1 MLSAL
6 GKLVGLTVMIVA
18 LGAGVWWINRTDSA
32 QQRIVELEQ
41 RNEMLE
47 TFVERLAG
55 DRRIAELLVLSTEVR
70 DGQTHRSLFF
80 IEYDRAGN
88 ELPPR
93 QFEVIGEHTHIDA
106 MVIQFERGYVA
117 EGDALR
123 GKSIALFT
131 RIFGDAQPA
140 ADAPRIDQPGRIP
153 DLYRSTDPKQA
164 AFEQELWNDFWQLA
178 DGSSLAAS
186 KGVRVAFGQSVW
198 GPLAEDKLYTIE
210 LDNAGGLTMK
220 SQPLK
225 PIYREA
231 IRRAAGKS

>member
-1 MLSAL
+1 
-6 GKLVGLTVMIVA
+6 MIVA

-55 DRRIAELLVLSTEVR
+55 DRRVAELLVLSTEVK

-106 MVIQFERGYVA
+106 MVIQFDRGYIA
-117 EGDALR
+117 DGDALR
-123 GKSIALFT
+123 GQSIALFT
-131 RIFGDAQPA
+131 RIFGDAQRA
-140 ADAPRIDQPGRIP
+140 ADAERIDQPGKIP
-153 DLYRSTDPKQA
+153 ELYRSTDPRQA
-164 AFEQELWNDFWQLA
+164 TFEQALWKEFWQLA
-178 DGSSLAAS
+178 DDPSLASS
-186 KGVRVAFGQSVW
+186 KGVRVAYGQSVW
-198 GPLAEDKLYTIE
+198 GPLAEDKLYTIT
-210 LDNAGGLTMK
+210 LDNAGGLTMQ